1 MFIKIFVLVVT
12 VVLTVVD
19 TWAPHAASGGHHHKV
34 WLYGAVMLLISGL
47 ALMIVPEMVQALFH
61 SVSSDTTVTGTG
73 TTIPDVS
80 GGP

>member
-1 MFIKIFVLVVT
+1 
-12 VVLTVVD
+12 
-19 TWAPHAASGGHHHKV
+19 
-34 WLYGAVMLLISGL
+34 MLLISGL